1 MKNSIKI
8 SKAKK
13 KYQGFG
19 GPATVS
25 RLMDRIPESLI
36 DDVTSDQ
43 LAVIMLAVAKAYE
56 DGRASTGAEMIDRN
70 AVYINSIKKIIEWNE
85 VGAEYERITEKVPG
99 GTHTYS
105 KKIKDGEL
113 VPKFSD

>member
-25 RLMDRIPESLI
+25 KLMDRIPESLI
-36 DDVTSDQ
+36 DGVTSDQ
-43 LAVIMLAVAKAYE
+43 LAVIMLTVAKAYE

-70 AVYINSIKKIIEWNE
+70 AVYINSIKKIIE
-85 VGAEYERITEKVPG
+85 YERITEKVPG